1 MRKYLVACLMV
12 VAVLSAPI
20 VPADAGNDAVPANY
34 KLLVAR
40 KILGVTDRKS
50 IRSARISAPA
60 EQWVGLLTG
69 FRPVVCVE
77 LFRENMLKSSARDLW
92 VFTFENGLVAKF
104 TQSNI
109 DCGPLAPFDELRQT
123 RSIRSRGSRRR
134 TLAHQSEDRSD
145 DACSQCSQCRG
156 SKDLDRYADGSL
168 PEIHERKIVEIQ
180 NKGDE
185 EHQDRP
191 GFETADERP
200 DSGPF
205 FKNDRKQK
213 GHR

>member
-12 VAVLSAPI
+12 VAVLSAPR
-20 VPADAGNDAVPANY
+20 VPAYAGNNAVPTNY

-50 IRSARISAPA
+50 IRSARISGP
-60 EQWVGLLTG
+60 ENQWVGLLTG

-109 DCGPLAPFDELRQT
+109 DCGPLAPFDELFNAR
-123 RSIRSRGSRRR
+123 
-134 TLAHQSEDRSD
+134 
-145 DACSQCSQCRG
+145 
-156 SKDLDRYADGSL
+156 
-168 PEIHERKIVEIQ
+168 
-180 NKGDE
+180 
-185 EHQDRP
+185 
-191 GFETADERP
+191 
-200 DSGPF
+200 
-205 FKNDRKQK
+205 
-213 GHR
+213 